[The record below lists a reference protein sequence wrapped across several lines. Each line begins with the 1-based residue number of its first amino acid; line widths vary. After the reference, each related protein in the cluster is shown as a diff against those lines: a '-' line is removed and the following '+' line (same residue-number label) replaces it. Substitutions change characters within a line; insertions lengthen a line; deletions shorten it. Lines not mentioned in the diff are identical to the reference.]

1 MADTKWKPGQS
12 GNPNGRP
19 KKENCLTDIL
29 KSKVDA
35 EDLAERLIN
44 AANNGDMIAMK
55 YIYDRIDGRP
65 KESVDIDSRSDV
77 NMNMVVEIVRPKNA
91 DS

>member
-29 KSKVDA
+29 REKVSA
-35 EDLAERLIN
+35 EELAERLI
-44 AANNGDMIAMK
+44 AKANEGDMVAMK
-55 YIYDRIDGRP
+55 YIYDRIDGKP
-65 KESVDIDSRSDV
+65 KESVDV
-77 NMNMVVEIVRPKNA
+77 NNTGEMIYKVLPAETE
-91 DS
+91 

>member
-44 AANNGDMIAMK
+44 AANNGDMTAMK

-65 KESVDIDSRSDV
+65 RESVDIDSRSDV